1 MNRIIAI
8 VNQKGG
14 VGKTTTAI
22 NLGAALARAG
32 RRVLLVDVDPQANLT
47 ASLGVRAGD
56 APTLY
61 RVLRGDASAREAIVP
76 HGGYDLSGAEIEFAA
91 AAGREFLLSEA
102 LAPVLPDYDYA
113 LLDCAPSLGLL
124 TLGAL
129 TLAGEVFIP
138 LQSEYLALQ
147 GVSQLLQTVQVVCRR
162 LNPRLAVTGIVAT
175 LYDQRKRLNRE
186 VIENIASYFGAKLF
200 STRIR
205 DNISLAEAPSYGQD
219 IFEYRP
225 DSYGAQDYAALAAEV
240 IAQEVKP

>member
-76 HGGYDLSGAEIEFAA
+76 HGGYDVLPAGIDLSGAEIEFAA

-102 LAPVLPDYDYA
+102 LSPVLPCAVGATYLGRYA
-113 LLDCAPSLGLL
+113 RRARSG
-124 TLGAL
+124 TGAD
-129 TLAGEVFIP
+129 P
-138 LQSEYLALQ
+138 K
-147 GVSQLLQTVQVVCRR
+147 
-162 LNPRLAVTGIVAT
+162 AT
-175 LYDQRKRLNRE
+175 SR
-186 VIENIASYFGAKLF
+186 GA
-200 STRIR
+200 
-205 DNISLAEAPSYGQD
+205 
-219 IFEYRP
+219 
-225 DSYGAQDYAALAAEV
+225 
-240 IAQEVKP
+240 